1 MTTATLPKP
10 EIKRTS
16 IVSYFWADSTAELA
30 VISELTWIRALL
42 GVSVDLGSRPIS
54 RSIIQ
59 FISDSLAYLTIP

>member
-10 EIKRTS
+10 ETKRTS
-16 IVSYFWADSTAELA
+16 IVSYFRADSTAKLA
-30 VISELTWIRALL
+30 VRSGLTWIGALL